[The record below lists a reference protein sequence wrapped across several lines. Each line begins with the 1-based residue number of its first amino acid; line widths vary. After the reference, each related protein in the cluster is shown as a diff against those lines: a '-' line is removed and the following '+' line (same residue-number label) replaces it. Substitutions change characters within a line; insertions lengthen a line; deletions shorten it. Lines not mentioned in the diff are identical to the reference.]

1 MGVKPKKALIVS
13 SPSGA
18 GKTTIVHHL
27 LERFPQLAFSVSAT
41 TRHIRKGETDGIDY
55 YFFDEPTFRAMA
67 DSGAFIEWEEVY
79 PGKLYGTL
87 KSELERLWTDG
98 KVIAFDVDV
107 LGAQNLKRYFGSKAL
122 AIFIRPPSL
131 DTLKQRLE
139 ARGTETPETMKQRL
153 ARAAMELEQEPYFDI
168 VVVNDDLDKAKAESE
183 RAFSNFLKA
192 KVL

>member
-41 TRHIRKGETDGIDY
+41 TRPIRKGETDGEDY
-55 YFFDEPTFRAMA
+55 YFYEEPTFRALI
-67 DSGAFIEWEEVY
+67 DSGAFIEWEQVY

-87 KSELERLWTDG
+87 KSELDRLWTVG

-107 LGAQNLKRYFGSKAL
+107 LGAQSLKRYFGKKAL
-122 AIFIRPPSL
+122 ALFIRPPSIES
-131 DTLKQRLE
+131 LKQRLE
-139 ARGTETPETMKQRL
+139 ARGSETPETMKQRL
-153 ARAAMELEQEPYFDI
+153 SRAEMEMEQEGHFDA
-168 VVVNDDLDKAKAESE
+168 VVVNDDLEEAKAEAE
-183 RAFSNFLKA
+183 TLFANFLKA